1 MKVADIY
8 AEFGIKG
15 DTAVVGRLAN
25 QMSSF
30 GLSTLGAIGLLGIL
44 AETLKGVVFNSVA
57 FSSAMTKTV
66 AEYGLSA
73 KALQEWQ
80 NVARASNV
88 DVGVVAP
95 SMSNL
100 AKTLAAF
107 RQGTQNP
114 DMIKAAAFFGF
125 KDNILQ
131 KTPEEIFND
140 LRTKVPALI
149 ASHGRA
155 YVSNTLSMLGI
166 DPSMIQSFTLSKGK
180 FNQDRRLS
188 PIFSSSEISDYT
200 KLSEEFRT
208 ASQTLFVSLS
218 KSLIP
223 SINNLNTVLIGFN
236 KMMNEGTLARL
247 SDIFNLLL
255 YPERKTSQI
264 IDKLAT
270 SPQSTTINQTNSFD
284 IKTLEGDIKG
294 IGNSVATEVARQIK
308 IAILQLNAPQ
318 RKSP

>member
-100 AKTLAAF
+100 AKTLASF

-166 DPSMIQSFTLSKGK
+166 DPSMIQAFMLSKGK

-208 ASQTLFVSLS
+208 ASHTLFVSLS

-223 SINNLNTVLIGFN
+223 AISGINTVFSGLNTFLNQFS
-236 KMMNEGTLARL
+236 MA
-247 SDIFNLLL
+247 DIFKILLS
-255 YPERKTSQI
+255 PGIERSKLVDMLPNSQNH
-264 IDKLAT
+264 
-270 SPQSTTINQTNSFD
+270 QSTTINQTNSFD

-294 IGNSVATEVARQIK
+294 IGNSIATEVTRQIK

-318 RKSP
+318 RKAP